1 MTTVV
6 YPNQYQTFGFVN
18 QCQMPQKQMN
28 IKNMNQKQY
37 VVKNSINSKS
47 FENQQKKQLEMKPKK
62 TIPQN
67 YNQKK
72 QFYPI
77 QKGYI
82 IDPTQKPIKSTDIR
96 KTSDGKRIVFLTE
109 YNLIRNDMHKVTR
122 ASINNRI
129 EEWIN
134 SDYVETALLPENRSW

>member
-67 YNQKK
+67 CNQKK

-82 IDPTQKPIKSTDIR
+82 IDPTQKPTKSTDVR

-109 YNLIRNDMHKVTR
+109 YNLMRNDMHKVTR

-129 EEWIN
+129 EDWIN